1 LSAGTEV
8 RPATALDVATI
19 ARIHAEG
26 IAERVATFAT
36 APPGAEKVER
46 LIASDAI
53 VLVAVHDGAVVAFAK
68 VGPYDD
74 PADYYSG
81 VGEATLYVSRD
92 ARRGGTGAALLDALA
107 AEAER
112 RGHWKLVGKIF
123 DSNAP
128 SLALVRS
135 CGWREVGTHLRHGR
149 LDGTWKDVV
158 VVERLL
164 GEAAR

>member
-1 LSAGTEV
+1 V
-8 RPATALDVATI
+8 RPATVEDATAI
-19 ARIHAEG
+19 AHIHAEG
-26 IAERVATFAT
+26 IDERVATFAT
-36 APPGAEKVER
+36 TPPSVESVER
-46 LIASDAI
+46 LVAGDAL
-53 VLVAVHDGAVVAFAK
+53 VLVAELAGEVVGFAK

-74 PADYYSG
+74 PADYYAG
-81 VGEATLYVSRD
+81 VGEATLYVSEE
-92 ARRGGTGAALLDALA
+92 ARRRGTGAALLDALG

-112 RGHWKLVGKIF
+112 RGYWKLVGKIF

-128 SLALVRS
+128 SLALVRG

-149 LDGTWKDVV
+149 LDGNWKDVV

>member
-1 LSAGTEV
+1 MTSNTDCDAPPAQNTDPARGPPSAPARCRGPPQRAAPGALGVLSAGTEV

-53 VLVAVHDGAVVAFAK
+53 VLVAVHHGAVVAFAK

-74 PADYYSG
+74 PADNYSG

-92 ARRGGTGAALLDALA
+92 AR
-107 AEAER
+107 
-112 RGHWKLVGKIF
+112 
-123 DSNAP
+123 
-128 SLALVRS
+128 
-135 CGWREVGTHLRHGR
+135 
-149 LDGTWKDVV
+149 
-158 VVERLL
+158 
-164 GEAAR
+164 

>member
-1 LSAGTEV
+1 M
-8 RPATALDVATI
+8 RPATALDAGTI
-19 ARIHAEG
+19 VRIHSEG
-26 IAERVATFAT
+26 ITERVATFAT
-36 APPGAEKVER
+36 TPPTTEDVER

-53 VLVAVHDGAVVAFAK
+53 ILVAEREGAVVAFAK

-74 PADYYSG
+74 PADYYAG

-92 ARRGGTGAALLDALA
+92 ARRGGTGATLLGALA

-112 RGHWKLVGKIF
+112 RGYWKLVGKIF

-128 SLALVRS
+128 SLALVRA

-149 LDGTWKDVV
+149 LDGSWKDVV